1 MPLLDPN
8 GILQQAV
15 GLSRDC
21 PATAATATYV
31 IGTALRTIR
40 ADRVELSVD
49 ATYAADTTNF
59 YTFTLVWGAGLTIAA
74 SWSTQT
80 AAPLQGA
87 ITAAVPAVMVL
98 SATDAN
104 LVIAA
109 GSVLKLIATKAASAA
124 NITPRVVLY
133 GRAVG

>member
-1 MPLLDPN
+1 MSLPLDPN
-8 GILQQAV
+8 TILQQAV
-15 GLSRDC
+15 GASRDC

-31 IGTALRTIR
+31 LVTALRTIR
-40 ADRVELSVD
+40 VDRVELSVD

-59 YTFTLVWGAGLTIAA
+59 YAFTLVWGAGLTVAA

-80 AAPLQGA
+80 SAQGA
-87 ITAAVPAVMVL
+87 ITATVPAVMVL

-109 GSVLKLIATKAASAA
+109 GSVIKLIATKAASAA